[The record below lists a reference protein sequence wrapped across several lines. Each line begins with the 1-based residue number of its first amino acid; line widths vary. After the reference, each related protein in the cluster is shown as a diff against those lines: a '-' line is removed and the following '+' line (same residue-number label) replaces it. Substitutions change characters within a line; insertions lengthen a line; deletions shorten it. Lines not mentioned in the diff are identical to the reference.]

1 MATTSRHRSVARL
14 GDGGSI
20 GAVLFL
26 LALLPDMTRCAEPP
40 FPSPQYAQVSNSS
53 FGLSSI
59 VLIIVMVTSFFLL
72 AFFTV
77 YIRHCVGLPIPMEGP
92 STGEGSMSFR
102 RRAPVG
108 LSPEMLETFPTMA
121 YVEAKALMV
130 GRGTLECAV
139 CISEFADDEA
149 LRLLPG
155 CCHVFH
161 PDCIDA
167 WLASHITCPVCRTD
181 IAAAIAAAE
190 ADGDGEDFDP
200 PPDYAAAASDPGTCD
215 SPADHVVD
223 VDRTPTE
230 EEAIELERIGSQQ
243 REARARAGRYPRP
256 SKLPRWNSTGHSL
269 GQLGSLEDVD
279 RYTLRLPKHVRQEIF
294 AALRFHRSAS
304 CATFPIAPSED
315 SSHQGQRGSAEAGFS
330 RGGWSVRQA
339 ISDRWPSF
347 FIRTV
352 SSTVPTRKRGDSTDG
367 STKKVDT
374 EGSSGGRFAS
384 VWAPFDWLVGPGARV
399 SAAGQERG
407 LPR

>member
-14 GDGGSI
+14 GHGGSI

-26 LALLPDMTRCAEPP
+26 LVLLPDMTRCAEPP
-40 FPSPQYAQVSNSS
+40 FPSPQYAQINNSS

-92 STGEGSMSFR
+92 GTGEGSMSFR
-102 RRAPVG
+102 RGAPVG
-108 LSPEMLETFPTMA
+108 LSPEILETFPTMA
-121 YVEAKALMV
+121 YVEAKALME
-130 GRGTLECAV
+130 GRGALECAV

-181 IAAAIAAAE
+181 IAAAVAAAE
-190 ADGDGEDFDP
+190 ADS
-200 PPDYAAAASDPGTCD
+200 AAAAAEQGACD
-215 SPADHVVD
+215 SPPDHVVD

-230 EEAIELERIGSQQ
+230 EEAIELERIGSEQ
-243 REARARAGRYPRP
+243 REARARAGRRPPP

-269 GQLGSLEDVD
+269 AQLGSLEDVD
-279 RYTLRLPKHVRQEIF
+279 RYTLRLPKHVRREIF

-304 CATFPIAPSED
+304 CAAFPIAASEG
-315 SSHQGQRGSAEAGFS
+315 SSHQSHRGSAEGGFS

-352 SSTVPTRKRGDSTDG
+352 SSTVPTRKRGDSTEG
-367 STKKVDT
+367 STKKADT

-384 VWAPFDWLVGPGARV
+384 VWAPFDWLVGSGARV
-399 SAAGQERG
+399 NAAEQERG

>member
-1 MATTSRHRSVARL
+1 
-14 GDGGSI
+14 
-20 GAVLFL
+20 
-26 LALLPDMTRCAEPP
+26 
-40 FPSPQYAQVSNSS
+40 
-53 FGLSSI
+53 
-59 VLIIVMVTSFFLL
+59 MVTSFFLL

-92 STGEGSMSFR
+92 GTGEGSMSFR
-102 RRAPVG
+102 RGAPVG
-108 LSPEMLETFPTMA
+108 LSPEILETFPTMA
-121 YVEAKALMV
+121 YVEAKALME
-130 GRGTLECAV
+130 GRGALECAV

-181 IAAAIAAAE
+181 IAAAVAA
-190 ADGDGEDFDP
+190 
-200 PPDYAAAASDPGTCD
+200 
-215 SPADHVVD
+215 
-223 VDRTPTE
+223 E
-230 EEAIELERIGSQQ
+230 EEAIELERIGSEQ
-243 REARARAGRYPRP
+243 REARARAGRRPPP

-269 GQLGSLEDVD
+269 AQLGSLEDVD
-279 RYTLRLPKHVRQEIF
+279 RYTLRLPKHVRREIF

-304 CATFPIAPSED
+304 CAAFPIAASEG
-315 SSHQGQRGSAEAGFS
+315 SSR
-330 RGGWSVRQA
+330 WSVRQA

-352 SSTVPTRKRGDSTDG
+352 SSTVPTRKRGDSTEG
-367 STKKVDT
+367 STKKADT

-384 VWAPFDWLVGPGARV
+384 VWAPFDWLVGSGARV
-399 SAAGQERG
+399 NAAEQERG

>member
-14 GDGGSI
+14 GHGGSI

-26 LALLPDMTRCAEPP
+26 LVLLPDMTRCAEPP
-40 FPSPQYAQVSNSS
+40 FPSPQYAQINNSS

-92 STGEGSMSFR
+92 GTGEGSMSFR
-102 RRAPVG
+102 RGAPVG
-108 LSPEMLETFPTMA
+108 LSPEILETFPTMA
-121 YVEAKALMV
+121 YVEAKALME
-130 GRGTLECAV
+130 GRGALECAV

-181 IAAAIAAAE
+181 IAAA
-190 ADGDGEDFDP
+190 
-200 PPDYAAAASDPGTCD
+200 
-215 SPADHVVD
+215 
-223 VDRTPTE
+223 
-230 EEAIELERIGSQQ
+230 EEAIELERIGSEQ
-243 REARARAGRYPRP
+243 REARARAGRRPPP

-269 GQLGSLEDVD
+269 AQLGSLEDVD
-279 RYTLRLPKHVRQEIF
+279 RYTLRLPKHVRREIF

-304 CATFPIAPSED
+304 CAAFPIAASEG
-315 SSHQGQRGSAEAGFS
+315 SSHQSHRGSAEGGFS

-352 SSTVPTRKRGDSTDG
+352 SSTVPTRKRGDSTEG
-367 STKKVDT
+367 STKKADT

-384 VWAPFDWLVGPGARV
+384 VWAPFDWLVGSGARV
-399 SAAGQERG
+399 NAAEQERG